1 MYLLKVFIFFD
12 ILDGLG
18 LTLMDLQI
26 AKDESYYLF
35 LELMLHR

>member
-35 LELMLHR
+35 LELMLHL